1 MRLTRSENICPNA
14 LVFGGGQDGEQC
26 PFGGKQEILLGS
38 SEAFASF
45 LPSAGFSPPSRF
57 LLVRLDYCSFA
68 DPGTHFTS
76 QGFRQ
81 TANRP
86 LQIDQRLQ
94 PYGLLETDDDWQGL
108 ESRVPSQVGPDSAD
122 SIAVSKENLEKLWA
136 DSEVLYI
143 HPNYVSLV
151 LGQLQNL
158 TPCLALA
165 TRTPMSTGQTAMHL

>member
-1 MRLTRSENICPNA
+1 MTE
-14 LVFGGGQDGEQC
+14 
-26 PFGGKQEILLGS
+26 
-38 SEAFASF
+38 
-45 LPSAGFSPPSRF
+45 
-57 LLVRLDYCSFA
+57 
-68 DPGTHFTS
+68 
-76 QGFRQ
+76 

-122 SIAVSKENLEKLWA
+122 SIALSKENPERLWA

-143 HPNYVSLV
+143 HPNCVSLV

>member
-68 DPGTHFTS
+68 DPGTRFTS

-81 TANRP
+81 RQ
-86 LQIDQRLQ
+86 QI
-94 PYGLLETDDDWQGL
+94 GLC
-108 ESRVPSQVGPDSAD
+108 
-122 SIAVSKENLEKLWA
+122 KL
-136 DSEVLYI
+136 I
-143 HPNYVSLV
+143 KGCN
-151 LGQLQNL
+151 
-158 TPCLALA
+158 
-165 TRTPMSTGQTAMHL
+165 PMASWRQMMTGKD